1 MSMPPF
7 TDEWRMDWH
16 LVAHVD
22 QLPAS
27 GEIHVVV
34 AGVRLRV
41 SNGASGLTARAD
53 GRSYP
58 LMVVD
63 GEIFVLLSDEPD

>member
-7 TDEWRMDWH
+7 TDEWRTDWH

-27 GEIHVVV
+27 GDMDLVV

-41 SNGASGLTARAD
+41 GNDASGLTARGD

-63 GEIFVLLSDEPD
+63 GEIFVLLSDEPH

>member
-1 MSMPPF
+1 MSMPPI
-7 TDEWRMDWH
+7 TDEWRTDWH
-16 LVAHVD
+16 LVARVD

-27 GEIHVVV
+27 GELQVVV
-34 AGVRLRV
+34 AGIPLRL
-41 SNGASGLTARAD
+41 SNQASGLSARGE

-63 GEIFVLLSDEPD
+63 DEIFVLLSDEPD